1 MTAVVNPSRRDML
14 KAAGALA
21 AATLPL
27 GDALA
32 QTAVPFSAGT
42 EPPKT
47 AVPAQACD
55 SHIHIFSTRFP
66 ASAHWKGQ
74 PVVDS
79 DVAAYRLFQKR
90 IGTSRTVVVT
100 PSTYGI
106 DNRATLDGVAQLGAS
121 ARAVVVVDLD
131 VTEDE
136 LRDMAARGAVGIRIN
151 FVTPQSWGVTTA
163 ERLEAMARK
172 VHPLGWHVQVYMTGD
187 QIADHAEVLARLP
200 TPLVIDHLARLLPG
214 QGLNHRAVP
223 VVRKLLDGGRTWMKL
238 SGAYLN
244 TTSGPPAYAD
254 ATEVARLFAKA
265 APERMVW
272 GSDWP
277 HRGEKHMPD
286 DAGLFDLLADWA
298 PSEAARQRILVENP
312 ATLYGFGRS

>member
-1 MTAVVNPSRRDML
+1 MSTFDLSRRDIL
-14 KAAGALA
+14 RA
-21 AATLPL
+21 AAT
-27 GDALA
+27 GVALA
-32 QTAVPFSAGT
+32 GLQGGEAFAQDSVPFSSGT
-42 EPPKT
+42 EAPKT
-47 AVPAQACD
+47 EVPPNACD
-55 SHIHIFSTRFP
+55 SHIHIFSIRVP
-66 ASAHWKGQ
+66 ASPHWKGQ
-74 PVVDS
+74 PVADS

-90 IGTSRTVVVT
+90 IGTRRTVVVT

-131 VTEDE
+131 VTEAE
-136 LRDMAARGAVGIRIN
+136 LKAMAAQGAVGIRVN

-163 ERLEAMARK
+163 ERLEAMARR
-172 VHPLGWHVQVYMTGD
+172 VQPLGWHVQVYMTGD

-223 VVRKLLDGGRTWMKL
+223 VVRKLLDHGRTWMKL

-254 ATEVARLFAKA
+254 AAEIAKLFAKA

-286 DAGLFDLLADWA
+286 DAGLFDLLAEWA
-298 PSEAARQRILVENP
+298 PSEAARRRILVDNP
-312 ATLYGFGRS
+312 ATLYGFGHS

>member
-1 MTAVVNPSRRDML
+1 M
-14 KAAGALA
+14 
-21 AATLPL
+21 
-27 GDALA
+27 
-32 QTAVPFSAGT
+32 PFSTGT
-42 EPPKT
+42 ERPKT
-47 AVPAQACD
+47 EVPAQACD

-121 ARAVVVVDLD
+121 ARAVVVVDRD

-136 LRDMAARGAVGIRIN
+136 LKDMTARGAVGIRVN

-163 ERLEAMARK
+163 QRLEAMARK
-172 VHPLGWHVQVYMTGD
+172 VQPFGWHVQVYMTGD

-254 ATEVARLFAKA
+254 ATEVAGSSRRRRRSGWSGA
-265 APERMVW
+265 ATGPI
-272 GSDWP
+272 
-277 HRGEKHMPD
+277 
-286 DAGLFDLLADWA
+286 
-298 PSEAARQRILVENP
+298 AARSTCRTMPACSTSRRLGSERGCTAAHPRRKPGDALRLRQVLSGEPSARRGILKP
-312 ATLYGFGRS
+312 RAAA